1 METNKQ
7 IITFA
12 GLFVA
17 FGLTMFYIG
26 VQAGKSERNC
36 QHKVDK
42 TPEIVWNDD
51 FESFPSEGE
60 LIRVEKDCE
69 DTIYIGPAN

>member
-26 VQAGKSERNC
+26 TQAGKSER
-36 QHKVDK
+36 KVDK

-60 LIRVEKDCE
+60 LIRVEKNCE